1 MATKLMEFQLGQ
13 VVATP
18 GALEALEKN
27 NVNALEYLSRHA
39 SCDWGNGLCE
49 EDKQMNDEALKTG
62 ARLLSSYTLQ
72 DETQLWIITE
82 AADEAGKRVATTILL
97 SSEY

>member
-39 SCDWGNGLCE
+39 SCDWGDLDLKDQESNT
-49 EDKQMNDEALKTG
+49 EALASG
-62 ARLLSSYTLQ
+62 ARLMSAYTLPN
-72 DETQLWIITE
+72 DEKIWIITE
-82 AADEAGKRVATTILL
+82 AADETGKRVATTLL
-97 SSEY
+97 RVDEY